1 MSIFGFLPGADVNS
15 IVQREINNNDLNSRR
30 SGFADRTGA
39 WNWQDDFGAWMAG
52 TNKDEILRL
61 AKIKAD
67 KDLTDKY
74 SSKANTNA
82 GLLGHLTPEYQGV
95 GNKTKQELDQQIA
108 ADYQRGLQLQKTL
121 GLANITPGDIA
132 KTASIGDIMSAGV
145 KGSRATEKANVAEQR
160 LYQKDLRDE
169 IRLQQEGLLERQN
182 AREDRRDARVRLEV
196 AEARKDNLELRR
208 DNMNLEYS
216 RLNQADMNR
225 AQDRRDQAILALL
238 GGLGNLGAAF
248 TV

>member
-15 IVQREINNNDLNSRR
+15 IVQREINNKDLNSRR

-61 AKIKAD
+61 AKIKANQ
-67 KDLTDKY
+67 DLTDHY
-74 SSKANTNA
+74 SAKAGTNA

-95 GNKTKQELDQQIA
+95 GSKTVQELDQQLA

-121 GLANITPGDIA
+121 GQGDITPGDIS
-132 KTASIGDIMSAGV
+132 KTASLGDIMSAGV
-145 KGSRATEKANVAEQR
+145 QGSRRTKKGEITSER
-160 LYQKDLRDE
+160 IYQKGLRDE

-182 AREDRRDARVRLEV
+182 ERDDRRDARSRLES

-225 AQDRRDQAILALL
+225 AQDRRDQAFLALL

>member
-61 AKIKAD
+61 AKIKANQ
-67 KDLTDKY
+67 DLTEHY
-74 SSKANTNA
+74 SAKAGTNA

-95 GNKTKQELDQQIA
+95 GSKTVQELDQQLA
-108 ADYQRGLQLQKTL
+108 ADLQKGMAL
-121 GLANITPGDIA
+121 QKILAQGDITPGDIS
-132 KTASIGDIMSAGV
+132 KTASLGAIMSAGV
-145 KGSRATEKANVAEQR
+145 QGSRATEKANVAEQR
-160 LYQKDLRDE
+160 LHQKGLRDE

-182 AREDRRDARVRLEV
+182 EREDRRDARARLES

-208 DNMNLEYS
+208 DNMNLEYA

-225 AQDRRDQAILALL
+225 VQDRRDQAIMALL

>member
-1 MSIFGFLPGADVNS
+1 MSIFGFLPNADVNS

-67 KDLTDKY
+67 KDLADKY

-82 GLLGHLTPEYQGV
+82 GLLGHLTPEYQGPD
-95 GNKTKQELDQQIA
+95 NKTIQELDQQLK
-108 ADYQRGLQLQKTL
+108 ADYQKGMALQNIMAQ
-121 GLANITPGDIA
+121 GNITPGDIS
-132 KTASIGDIMSAGV
+132 KTASLGDIMSAGV
-145 KGSRATEKANVAEQR
+145 QGSRKTEKGKVDEER
-160 LYQKDLRDE
+160 LYQKGLRDE

-182 AREDRRDARVRLEV
+182 EREDRRDARVRLEA

-208 DNMNLEYS
+208 DNMNLEYA
-216 RLNQADMNR
+216 RLSQADANR
-225 AQDRRDQAILALL
+225 AQDRKDKAIMALL
-238 GGLGNLGAAF
+238 GGLGNMAAGF
-248 TV
+248 TI

>member
-15 IVQREINNNDLNSRR
+15 IVQREIDNKDLNSRR

-52 TNKDEILRL
+52 TNKAEILRL
-61 AKIKAD
+61 AKIKANQ
-67 KDLTDKY
+67 DLTDYY
-74 SSKANTNA
+74 SPKAGTNA

-95 GNKTKQELDQQIA
+95 TNKTKQELDQQIA

-121 GLANITPGDIA
+121 GQGNITPGDIS
-132 KTASIGDIMSAGV
+132 KTASLGDIMSAGV
-145 KGSRATEKANVAEQR
+145 QGSRDTEENKIKKERAF
-160 LYQKDLRDE
+160 QKGLRDE

-182 AREDRRDARVRLEV
+182 EREDRRDARARLES

-208 DNMNLEYS
+208 DNMNLEYA

-225 AQDRRDQAILALL
+225 VQDRRDQAIMALL

>member
-30 SGFADRTGA
+30 TGFSDRTGA
-39 WNWQDDFGAWMAG
+39 WNWQDDIGAWMAG

-61 AKIKAD
+61 AKIKANE
-67 KDLTDKY
+67 DLTEHY
-74 SSKANTNA
+74 SAKAGTNA

-95 GNKTKQELDQQIA
+95 GSKTVQELDQQLA

-121 GLANITPGDIA
+121 GQGDITPGDIS
-132 KTASIGDIMSAGV
+132 KTASLGEIMSAGV
-145 KGSRATEKANVAEQR
+145 QGLRNTKKGQIESERI
-160 LYQKDLRDE
+160 YQKGLRDE

-182 AREDRRDARVRLEV
+182 EREDRRDARARLES
-196 AEARKDNLELRR
+196 AEARRDNLELRR
-208 DNMNLEYS
+208 DNMNLEYA
-216 RLNQADMNR
+216 RLNQADVYR
-225 AQDRRDQAILALL
+225 AQERKDQAIMMLVQ
-238 GGLGNLGAAF
+238 GLTNIGVGF